1 MISAG
6 EALTIAREVH
16 RFEIELKEIESY
28 IRNKAMDGE
37 YSVTLYPSRLYH
49 PRTIEELR
57 GLGYRVTVCIDKER
71 HHFSYCIVWGDE
83 EE

>member
-6 EALTIAREVH
+6 EALTIAREAH
-16 RFEIELKEIESY
+16 RFEIELEEIEPY

-37 YSVTLYPSRLYH
+37 YSVTLYPSRQYSA
-49 PRTIEELR
+49 RTIEELR
-57 GLGYRVTVCIDKER
+57 RFGYRVAVCINEER

-83 EE
+83 DE

>member
-28 IRNKAMDGE
+28 ITSKAMNGE
-37 YSVTLYPSRLYH
+37 YSVTLYPSRLLYH
-49 PRTIEELR
+49 PRTVEELR
-57 GLGYRVTVCIDKER
+57 RLGYRVTMCIDKEN
-71 HHFSYCIVWGDE
+71 HHSSYCIAWGE

>member
-28 IRNKAMDGE
+28 ITNKAMNGG
-37 YSVTLYPSRLYH
+37 YSVTLYPSRSYH

-57 GLGYRVTVCIDKER
+57 RLGYRVTVCIDEER